1 MGEQL
6 DYTTLK
12 WVKDEIQESLNQ
24 THQALEAYIE
34 DTSDTTQIRFCA
46 AYLHQVFGT
55 LQMVEIYGASL
66 LAEEME
72 KVANAL
78 LNDQVANKEDAFDV
92 LIRAIIQLPAYLEGL
107 ERGRADMPVVLT
119 PLLNDLRASRGEPL
133 LSESAF
139 FSPDINTTPPEKH
152 ALPGKDYPDI
162 QVYARKLRPIYQ
174 VSLLGWFRGDDI
186 AGGLKKISAVL
197 RELQNASNSEAAQRL
212 WWVAGGIP
220 EALLDEGLEISISTK
235 LLMGQVDREIKR
247 LIDQGE
253 DTFAF
258 EIPADLL
265 KNCLYYVGCSTSTG
279 PRVSALKQAFDLD
292 ALIPYSGA
300 IDQAQDDLKG
310 STDDI
315 LQSVSSVIKEDL
327 LHVKD
332 QLDIFVRSPDRDI
345 TTLSPLAEIL
355 DRTAD
360 TLAMLNLADLRK
372 VIKTQAS
379 NINEIVND
387 NVAPEDKVLMEIAS
401 ALLYVESSLDTL
413 QESRRT
419 SSEEEAPDLAVHE
432 ESDQEGNV
440 VLLPKSEQAQIT
452 NLVIK
457 EAREVLADVKE
468 GFNTFALE
476 PERVDAIEEAPK
488 KLVQIRGA
496 LSVMDYDK
504 AASLLGSAVAYIRNV
519 VLASRENPDTL
530 KLDVLA
536 DAITS
541 IEYYLEAIEEGR
553 SQPESVLSVAEIS
566 VEQLGYPIGSEY
578 ETAPVG
584 GDIES
589 EPESEEVFASEGE
602 VEFDFYEEPEQVA
615 EEEIIRATDTEL
627 ASTDEAIEQ
636 PVVETESAEVL
647 SGEEPDAEYLEEDI
661 DEEILEI
668 FVEEADEVLGT
679 MTDCLHAWRA
689 NNEDQKSL
697 ETLRRSYHTLKGSG
711 RLAGAMVLGEFS
723 WALENMLNRVLEGK
737 LEPSPDMFKL
747 LEQSEATVK
756 KLLDYLKGNA
766 EQRPPVKRLSDLA
779 NAFADGEQP
788 TVGDVSTISSKPKP
802 DLKLVD
808 NTETNIEEPS
818 STPVEN
824 VEESAEFVPEDVS
837 SLELESELETD
848 EELGSADTLDMDS
861 LVLEQDDN
869 GLPELDELA
878 NIDET
883 AEIASEAEESA
894 YDPVLAQVF
903 RKETIAHLAA
913 LNEFLNEYGEADSA
927 PADEAL
933 HRALHTLHG
942 SARMAGV
949 DVIADLSEPMDRLIR
964 VLHERQADLDVE
976 GISLVKEFTA
986 AIEEIAEK
994 FDSEESINADYSE
1007 MLSKIARIQEHALT
1021 LPLPETEID
1030 ETQDFTPTA
1039 FGEDEEDEE
1048 LIYIFLEE
1056 TTDILA
1062 STDEIMQRWN
1072 TDNVDLGVVAE
1083 LQRALH
1089 TIKGGARLAGLT
1101 PIGDLTHELESVL
1114 EEVVEG
1120 RQQMQQELPA
1130 LVQSGLDWLVQ
1141 SVESIKAGNPITPAV
1156 EILDEIRNL
1165 GSAAVEDVPFN
1176 DEDSLALSEDVTDDL
1191 STIEVNEIEP
1201 SLFEDGSVN
1210 TDIVDDLSSGE
1221 PVSEIEQE
1229 ETSPYKIQPEQDIK
1243 IFEEE
1248 TGGSEMVNDDLLSEE
1263 PVEEIENQQEVSP
1276 YKIHLEPEISL
1287 FEGESDEEVSNE
1299 QPPTEIIEL
1308 ETGLVDEGETEV
1320 DFLNDDQ
1327 SFGESV
1333 EEIEQ
1338 QEENS
1343 PYMIQPEQQEDF
1355 GQESTLAEEFAEEV
1369 PEEAMEQL
1377 DNVSPFIVQPEAEPE
1392 TTAEALPADY
1402 DPELLEVFIEEAE
1415 EIQEETERVLYDW
1428 SKEYENLDQVAQLQR
1443 SLHTLKG
1450 GARMANVTAIGDLA
1464 HAMESLL
1471 ERIADG
1477 RTAPEKEHA
1486 SLMQTCHDWLV
1497 RALEEAKRQQPI
1509 VPATEL
1515 IGRIEAA
1522 IRGEQYSVSGLPQP
1536 EPQPE
1541 PTKSPKPEI
1550 SHEPEVTAAVMEEP
1564 VTESVSE
1571 TETELL
1577 DNVIS
1582 FDKGKVEKVKEEKSA
1597 TAGSDEQIRVRA
1609 DLLNNLVNYSGEI
1622 NIYNSRIAQQLG
1634 VSRFNL
1640 TELSQT
1646 VARLRE
1652 QLRKF
1657 EIETE
1662 AQIIFRH
1669 ETTTEEDDDFDPL
1682 ELDRFSTMQQLSRSM
1697 VESLGDLTSI
1707 QNLLENQHGETD
1719 VLLLQQQRVT
1729 SDLQEG
1735 LMRTRM
1741 VAFSSV
1747 LPRLRR
1753 IVRQTCS
1760 EIGKQAELHVS
1771 GAEGEIDRTQL
1782 NRIVPALEHIL
1793 RNAIDHGLEMPEDR
1807 EKVGKP
1813 ASGNVNIDFTHEGSE
1828 IVLIIKDDGKGI
1840 NIDALRKK
1848 AIEKGLMK
1856 EDAELSDT
1864 EIMEFMLESGF
1875 STAEK
1880 VTQISG
1886 RGVGMDV
1893 VNNEIKQLGGTL
1905 HINSKEGKGS
1915 TFRMHLPLTVLVNQ
1929 ALMVQSGEATYA
1941 IQLHNIEHVVR
1952 IGREELEQL
1961 IDSDDLIFEYAG
1973 NSYRYLNLDT
1983 VLHGAAAQLPEQR
1996 QRVPL
2001 MLIRSSD
2008 HRIALQVDNLIG
2020 RQEIVI
2026 KSVGPQLSSVGV
2038 LSGATI
2044 LPNGDV
2050 ALILDVGSL
2059 VRSALA
2065 QHHGVAEPLLP
2076 TEVAAEDEEQVT
2088 TVMIVDDSIT
2098 VRKVTERLLKRY
2110 DYEIITAKDG
2120 VDALTVLLEQIPDVM
2135 LLDVEM
2141 PRMDGY
2147 ELATTMRNDPRLK
2160 DIPIIMITSRTGEK
2174 HRQRALDIGVNMY
2187 MGKPYQEHDLIQNI
2201 CTLTGTE
2208 QK

>member
-24 THQALEAYIE
+24 TQQALEAYIE

-78 LNDQVANKEDAFDV
+78 LNDRITNKDDAFDV

-119 PLLNDLRASRGEPL
+119 PLLNDLRAARGEPL

-139 FSPDINTTPPEKH
+139 FSPDINVVPPEKH

-162 QVYARKLRPIYQ
+162 QIYARKLRPIYQ
-174 VSLLGWFRGDDI
+174 VALLGWFRGKDI
-186 AGGLKKISAVL
+186 TGSLKKISAVL
-197 RELQNASNSEAAQRL
+197 RELQNASSTEAAQRL

-220 EALLDEGLEISISTK
+220 EALLDEGLEVSISAK

-247 LIDQGE
+247 LIDHGE
-253 DTFAF
+253 DGFAF
-258 EIPADLL
+258 EVPADLL
-265 KNCLYYVGCSTSTG
+265 KNCLYYAGSSTSSG
-279 PRVSALKQAFDLD
+279 PRVSALKQAFNLD
-292 ALIPYSGA
+292 ALMPYNSA
-300 IDQAQDDLKG
+300 IDQAQNDLIG
-310 STDDI
+310 STGDL

-332 QLDIFVRSPDRDI
+332 QLDIFVRSSDRDI
-345 TTLSPLAEIL
+345 ASLSPLAEIL
-355 DRTAD
+355 NRTAD

-372 VIKTQAS
+372 VITVQAS
-379 NINEIVND
+379 NIAQVVDE

-413 QESRRT
+413 QEAKHS
-419 SSEEEAPDLAVHE
+419 SSEEEAPDLAVHDE
-432 ESDQEGNV
+432 TDEEGNV
-440 VLLPKSEQAQIT
+440 VLLPKTEQAQIT

-468 GFNTFALE
+468 GFNVFAHE
-476 PERVDAIEEAPK
+476 PEKIDAIAEAPN
-488 KLVQIRGA
+488 KLLQIKGA
-496 LSVMDYDK
+496 LSVMSNDK
-504 AASLLGSAVAYIRNV
+504 AANLLGSAVAYISNE
-519 VLASRENPDTL
+519 VLANKENPDTS

-536 DAITS
+536 DAVTS
-541 IEYYLEAIEEGR
+541 IEYYLEAIQEGR
-553 SQPESVLSVAEIS
+553 SQPESVLTVAEIS
-566 VEQLGYPIGSEY
+566 VEQLGYPVGGEYAVVQEDDEKESETGSEQ
-578 ETAPVG
+578 V
-584 GDIES
+584 S
-589 EPESEEVFASEGE
+589 ASEDE
-602 VEFDFYEEPEQVA
+602 IEFDFSDETELVA
-615 EEEIIRATDTEL
+615 EEETLDAADTES
-627 ASTDEAIEQ
+627 ASIEEPAEE
-636 PVVETESAEVL
+636 PVVEAESAEALV
-647 SGEEPDAEYLEEDI
+647 SEEPDEEYLEEDI

-689 NNEDQKSL
+689 NNDDQKSL

-711 RLAGAMVLGEFS
+711 RLAGAMVLGEFA

-737 LEPSPDMFKL
+737 LESSPDMFKL
-747 LEQSEATVK
+747 LDQSETTVK

-766 EQRPPVKRLSDLA
+766 DQRPPVKRLSDLA
-779 NAFADGEQP
+779 NAFADGQQP
-788 TVGDVSTISSKPKP
+788 IVGDVTASSAKPKP
-802 DLKLVD
+802 DLALVE
-808 NTETNIEEPS
+808 NAEAKFEEP
-818 STPVEN
+818 VEAIN
-824 VEESAEFVPEDVS
+824 EEQDVAELESGDDSNMEMELESGPTIDTDLDVANTLDNE
-837 SLELESELETD
+837 SLEL
-848 EELGSADTLDMDS
+848 DS
-861 LVLEQDDN
+861 LAEKPIENEFSD
-869 GLPELDELA
+869 LDELA
-878 NIDET
+878 SYEEADD
-883 AEIASEAEESA
+883 SESESEEST

-903 RKETIAHLAA
+903 RKETIAHIAA
-913 LNEFLNEYGEADSA
+913 LNEFLNEYGEAYSA
-927 PADEAL
+927 PANEVL

-949 DVIADLSEPMDRLIR
+949 NVIANISEPMDRLIR
-964 VLHERQADLDVE
+964 VLHERDANLDLD
-976 GISLVKEFTA
+976 GIALIRDFTT
-986 AIEEIAEK
+986 AIEEIADK
-994 FDSEESINADYSE
+994 FDSEESINTDYSE
-1007 MLSKIARIQEHALT
+1007 ILSRIASLQEKALSI
-1021 LPLPETEID
+1021 PMPELESG
-1030 ETQDFTPTA
+1030 EMVEQTPTV
-1039 FGEDEEDEE
+1039 FGTDEEDEE
-1048 LIYIFLEE
+1048 LISIFLEE
-1056 TTDILA
+1056 TTDLLA
-1062 STDEIMQRWN
+1062 NSDDIMQRWN
-1072 TDNVDLGVVAE
+1072 ANNVDLDVVAE
-1083 LQRALH
+1083 LQRTLH

-1101 PIGDLTHELESVL
+1101 PIGDLTHELESAL

-1120 RQQMQQELPA
+1120 RQEFQQELPV
-1130 LVQSGLDWLVQ
+1130 LVQSGLDWLVRA
-1141 SVESIKAGNPITPAV
+1141 VESIRAGDAISPAT
-1156 EILDEIRNL
+1156 EILEQIKNL
-1165 GSAAVEDVPFN
+1165 GSASVEDELLSVDATL
-1176 DEDSLALSEDVTDDL
+1176 DEAMELPEEIFDDQAQVEESALEPPVFEDEATVNNALAEDLTPEEP
-1191 STIEVNEIEP
+1191 TIE
-1201 SLFEDGSVN
+1201 L
-1210 TDIVDDLSSGE
+1210 
-1221 PVSEIEQE
+1221 EQE
-1229 ETSPYKIQPEQDIK
+1229 EEHSPYKILP
-1243 IFEEE
+1243 
-1248 TGGSEMVNDDLLSEE
+1248 
-1263 PVEEIENQQEVSP
+1263 
-1276 YKIHLEPEISL
+1276 EPEISISEEEL
-1287 FEGESDEEVSNE
+1287 DLVEAEEVADDLTSEESEAAIDQEEEISPYKMQSEEEISFLDEDVADESTNDL
-1299 QPPTEIIEL
+1299 PPTEIIEL
-1308 ETGLVDEGETEV
+1308 ESNLAGEEEGAEEETELL
-1320 DFLNDDQ
+1320 DKIQPSLAK
-1327 SFGESV
+1327 S
-1333 EEIEQ
+1333 EQ
-1338 QEENS
+1338 QQDS
-1343 PYMIQPEQQEDF
+1343 
-1355 GQESTLAEEFAEEV
+1355 SV
-1369 PEEAMEQL
+1369 
-1377 DNVSPFIVQPEAEPE
+1377 
-1392 TTAEALPADY
+1392 DY
-1402 DPELLEVFIEEAE
+1402 DPELLEVFLEEAE
-1415 EIQEETERVLYDW
+1415 EIQDETERVLYEW
-1428 SKEYENLDQVAQLQR
+1428 SKEYENLDHVAQLQR

-1450 GARMANVTAIGDLA
+1450 GARMANVSAIGDLA

-1477 RTAPEKEHA
+1477 RTAPEKDHT
-1486 SLMQTCHDWLV
+1486 SLMQICHDWLV
-1497 RALEEAKRQQPI
+1497 RALEEAKKHQAI
-1509 VPATEL
+1509 VPATQLTE
-1515 IGRIEAA
+1515 RIEAA
-1522 IRGEQYSVSGLPQP
+1522 IRGEQYAASGSSQP
-1536 EPQPE
+1536 EPEQD
-1541 PTKSPKPEI
+1541 KS
-1550 SHEPEVTAAVMEEP
+1550 SEPEVVSVPDVSEVEIDEPAIEP
-1564 VTESVSE
+1564 VSE
-1571 TETELL
+1571 VVETELL
-1577 DNVIS
+1577 DNVVS
-1582 FDKGKVEKVKEEKSA
+1582 FDKKAAERVKEEKSA
-1597 TAGSDEQIRVRA
+1597 TSGSDEQIRVRA

-1669 ETTTEEDDDFDPL
+1669 ETTSEEDEDFDPL
-1682 ELDRFSTMQQLSRSM
+1682 ELDRFSTMQQISRGM

-1729 SDLQEG
+1729 SELQEG

-1793 RNAIDHGLEMPEDR
+1793 RNAIDHGLEIPEDR
-1807 EKVGKP
+1807 EKQGKP

-1828 IVLIIKDDGKGI
+1828 VVLTIKDDGKGI

-1848 AIEKGLMK
+1848 AIEKGLML
-1856 EDAELSDT
+1856 EDADLSDT

-1905 HINSKEGKGS
+1905 NINSKEGKGS
-1915 TFRMHLPLTVLVNQ
+1915 TFRIHLPLTVLVNQ
-1929 ALMVQSGEATYA
+1929 ALMVQAGEATYA
-1941 IQLHNIEHVVR
+1941 IQLPNIEHVVR
-1952 IGREELEQL
+1952 IGREELDNL
-1961 IDSDDLIFEYAG
+1961 INSEDLIFEYAG
-1973 NSYRYLNLDT
+1973 NNYRYLNLGT
-1983 VLHGAAAQLPEQR
+1983 VLHGSAAQLPDLR

-2001 MLIRSSD
+2001 MLIRSAD

-2044 LPNGDV
+2044 LPDGEV
-2050 ALILDVGSL
+2050 ALILDVGNL

-2065 QHHGVAEPLLP
+2065 QQHGIAEPLLQ
-2076 TEVAAEDEEQVT
+2076 TEVPAEDEEKVT

-2110 DYEIITAKDG
+2110 DFNIITAKDG

-2160 DIPIIMITSRTGEK
+2160 DIPIIMITSRTGDK

-2187 MGKPYQEHDLIQNI
+2187 MGKPYQEQDLIQNI
-2201 CTLTGTE
+2201 CTLTGIE